1 MPFIPVMDFMIQLA
15 GSEVNS
21 KSQEQY
27 TATTKNT
34 LHPEKGYG
42 ESMAIKNEAC
52 ARAKEA
58 QTLVE
63 KAVGIPLYHGLIEM
77 FTTALTPL
85 ATPLGIP
92 RLVVK
97 MIAQQVVNMIFGKPN
112 EQLIPPF
119 ATLTD
124 PIITPPPQ
132 ANPYVIDPLG
142 SLPTSEN
149 LSMAIGKT
157 EKNGACS

>member
-21 KSQEQY
+21 KAQEQY
-27 TATTKNT
+27 TSTTKNT
-34 LHPEKGYG
+34 LHPQKGYG
-42 ESMAIKNEAC
+42 ESKAIKNEAD
-52 ARAKEA
+52 ARSKEA

-63 KAVGIPLYHGLIEM
+63 KAVGIPFYHGLIEM

-92 RLVVK
+92 RFVVK
-97 MIAQQVVNMIFGKPN
+97 MIAKQVVNMIFGKPN

-119 ATLTD
+119 ATLVDAQTT
-124 PIITPPPQ
+124 TPPQP
-132 ANPYVIDPLG
+132 NPYVPDPLG
-142 SLPTSEN
+142 SLPSQGN
-149 LSMAIGKT
+149 LDMAKGKAA
-157 EKNGACS
+157 KG